1 MRNNRRT
8 WILLYQLA
16 AGLCDTSTGA
26 LLIAAPQWT
35 FRLMGLHIVPDPVAF
50 VRFIGVFVMGVGLS
64 YLWPLLR
71 LPMREWRGQ
80 WSTTAIIRSGVALLL
95 AWQVATGG
103 LERGWLTVAATDA
116 FLASVQWAG
125 LSRNWLNFAD

>member
-8 WILLYQLA
+8 WLLLYQLG

-26 LLIAAPQWT
+26 MLIAAPAWT
-35 FRLMGLHIVPDPVAF
+35 FRLMGLHIVPHPVSF
-50 VRFIGVFVMGVGLS
+50 VRFVGVFVLGVGLS
-64 YLWPLLR
+64 YLQPVLR

-80 WSTTAIIRSGVALLL
+80 WSTTAIIRSGVALLV
-95 AWQVATGG
+95 AWQVASGG

-116 FLASVQWAG
+116 ILASVQWAG